1 VEFLGEVSGQT
12 EAIWQRLAA
21 CQIDDIQTS
30 TLQFGLSFFP
40 SARGYT
46 DGGYI
51 RHIGEGTWTLDNY
64 LCSLLRT
71 FVRQYVDIM
80 RLFDPRDQME
90 EVLLSGGI
98 ARRLPIIQQ
107 LVEADT
113 QYAAQ
118 GAAQIDESLLG
129 LRAIAKAANDRID
142 LFEAQSTLDRDI
154 ETND

>member
-1 VEFLGEVSGQT
+1 MDVRQLSL
-12 EAIWQRLAA
+12 LAA
-21 CQIDDIQTS
+21 AH
-30 TLQFGLSFFP
+30 L
-40 SARGYT
+40 
-46 DGGYI
+46 
-51 RHIGEGTWTLDNY
+51 
-64 LCSLLRT
+64 
-71 FVRQYVDIM
+71 VRQYVDIM

-98 ARRLPIIQQ
+98 ARRLPVIQR

-129 LRAIAKAANDRID
+129 LRTIAKAVNDRID

-154 ETND
+154 ETNH